1 MNATFRT
8 LEQGRQTGHCLQS
21 DLEFKTRDHLLGV
34 AEGTAPVEETH
45 AYYAQ
50 GPELDL

>member
-21 DLEFKTRDHLLGV
+21 DLEFKTRDHSLGV
-34 AEGTAPVEETH
+34 AEGMAPVEETH
-45 AYYAQ
+45 AFYPQ